1 MMKSFTLPVVLV
13 VLTFNLLFL
22 TSTSVANT
30 SPVLPNEGTRDIPE
44 VDFTAS
50 LTLIPT
56 GNSIG
61 FTDISTGAP
70 VSRIWNF
77 PGGSP
82 ETFSGKIPPPVKYS
96 ASGSFDVSLT
106 VVYADTTINTL
117 KESFIIVKDYPEGW
131 SIVATNSSHLI
142 SVPANL
148 IFPEDVFAYGD
159 FYGVFY
165 HDGNGDEQC
174 GGANIWDG
182 TNNRVVVAY
191 GDDSFTPDVK
201 EGFDPGEDF
210 IWKVWTA
217 AANETEYAS
226 VTYNTNLNHH
236 DGKFYDNGF
245 SGLLSVSFPALM
257 PLSANATATPDNI
270 CSGEQ
275 VQLDVQVTGGSG
287 NYNYTWTSTPTGF
300 TSQEQSPMVFPS
312 QTTTYQVEISDGF
325 SQVTDETEV
334 LVTNSPNVTAG
345 QDVTICENAALVT
358 QAEAVNHCGLNWTTS
373 GDGTFDDPGLTDAVY
388 TPGMLDIEAGTVE
401 LCLTAMP
408 CDPCD
413 LEETDCFTVVI
424 QSQPYIQIVP
434 DESTICHGEDFA
446 LAGMIDAGAYASVL
460 WSTPDGGGTFLPD
473 ANKLAPV
480 YVPDPET
487 DYPLG
492 CIQLEVTAEPVNPCN
507 VATSD
512 NMQLCF
518 QALPQVF
525 AGNDMTICEDE
536 DVQLNPEVTDACGIV
551 WETGGDGSFDDPT
564 NPAATYTPGQDDLL
578 DGSVQLCLIAESCAP
593 CVQAV
598 SDCIVIEIRKEPFIT
613 ILADQ
618 VTICVDEQFDLAG
631 MVDAGNYATII
642 WSTNGKGVFTPGPD
656 VLEPIYVPDP
666 EDYLSGCVELEVTAE
681 PESPCLAADTD
692 MIQLCFQAVPEVDAG
707 EAFIVCGEDTV
718 QLTPEVNNHCGVI
731 WESEGDGIFDDPTSP
746 TAIYTFGPNDIV
758 NGFVQLC
765 ITAQSCQPCTQL
777 VSDCIAITIGDSQI
791 ITIPAGWS
799 GISGYIEP
807 FNADI
812 EEVMAPAMQELVILY
827 NIEGEMLFPG
837 LEINTLDH
845 WEKSS
850 GYVIKTTEP
859 TQITL
864 CGNDPQERMIQL
876 SEGWNLMPVLSET
889 DVSVVDLFAPAL
901 DDLIVIKEIAG
912 FQIYFPEFGIST
924 LEYLESGKAYFV
936 LLSADVVI
944 TFP

>member
-1 MMKSFTLPVVLV
+1 MMKRFTLPVVLV

-22 TSTSVANT
+22 TSTSFALIT
-30 SPVLPNEGTRDIPE
+30 PVGSNEGTRDVPE
-44 VDFTAS
+44 VDFSAS

-61 FTDISTGAP
+61 FTDVSTGDP

-77 PGGSP
+77 PGGTP
-82 ETFSGKIPPPVKYS
+82 ETFSGKIPPPVKYN

-106 VVYADTTINTL
+106 VVYTDTTITTL
-117 KESFIIVKDYPEGW
+117 KEAFIVVNDYPDGW
-131 SIVATNSSHLI
+131 NIVATNSSHLI
-142 SVPANL
+142 SVPANI

-159 FYGVFY
+159 FFGVFY
-165 HDGNGDEQC
+165 LDENGDEQC

-201 EGFDPGEDF
+201 DGFDPGEDF

-217 AANETEYAS
+217 AANESEYAS

-287 NYNYTWTSTPTGF
+287 NYNFNWTSTPSGF

-312 QTTTYQVEISDGF
+312 QTTTYHVEINDGF

-334 LVTNSPNVTAG
+334 AVTGAPFVNAG
-345 QDVTICENAALVT
+345 QDVTICENSVLVT
-358 QAEAVNHCGLNWTTS
+358 QADAGNHCGLNWTTG
-373 GDGTFDDPGLTDAVY
+373 GDGTFDDPGLADAVY

-413 LEETDCFTVVI
+413 LEEIDCFTVVI
-424 QSQPYIQIVP
+424 QSQPYIQIIP
-434 DESTICHGEDFA
+434 DESTICHDEDFA
-446 LAGMIDAGAYASVL
+446 LAGMVDAGGYASVQ

-473 ANKLAPV
+473 VNKLAPI

-487 DYPLG
+487 DYALG
-492 CIQLEVTAEPVNPCN
+492 CIQLVVTAEPVNPCS
-507 VATSD
+507 VSVSD
-512 NMQLCF
+512 AMQLCF
-518 QALPQVF
+518 QALPQVL
-525 AGNDMTICEDE
+525 AGDDTTLCED
-536 DVQLNPEVTDACGIV
+536 DVFQLSPEVTDVCGIF
-551 WETGGDGSFDDPT
+551 WETDGDGNFDDPA
-564 NPAATYTPGQDDLL
+564 NLAATYTPGPTDLL
-578 DGSVQLCLIAESCAP
+578 NGSVQLCLVAQSCAP
-593 CVQAV
+593 CAQPV
-598 SDCIVIEIRKEPFIT
+598 SDCIVIEIRRQPFIT

-631 MVDAGNYATII
+631 MVDAGNYATIN
-642 WSTNGKGVFTPGPD
+642 WSTNGKGDFTPGPD
-656 VLEPIYVPDP
+656 VLEPIYSPDP
-666 EDYLSGCVELEVTAE
+666 DDYLSGCIELVATVE
-681 PESPCLAADTD
+681 PESPCSVAASD
-692 MIQLCFQAVPEVDAG
+692 MIQLCFQSYPEVDAG
-707 EAFIVCGEDTV
+707 EELIVCGEDIV
-718 QLTPEVNNHCGVI
+718 QLAPEVNNHCGVI

-746 TAIYTFGPNDIV
+746 TAIYTFGPDDIL

-777 VSDCIAITIGDSQI
+777 VSDCIAITIGSSQI

-799 GISGYIEP
+799 GISGHVEP
-807 FNADI
+807 FNTDI
-812 EEVMAPAMQELVILY
+812 EEVMAPAMQELIIIY
-827 NIEGEMLFPG
+827 NFEGEMLFPEQ
-837 LEINTLDH
+837 EINTLDN
-845 WEKSS
+845 WERSS

-859 TQITL
+859 TQISL
-864 CGNDPQERMIQL
+864 CGDDPQDRTIQL
-876 SEGWNLMPVLSET
+876 NEGWNLMPVLSDS
-889 DVSVVDLFAPAL
+889 DVPIVDLFAPAL
-901 DDLIVIKEIAG
+901 DELIVIKEVAG

-936 LLSADVVI
+936 LLSTEVVI